1 MDRSGLGNK
10 WKEQMHS
17 LGVSFNSN
25 ISQEAQIVLKTM
37 GGRVQFW
44 LLHQF

>member
-17 LGVSFNSN
+17 LGASFDSN
-25 ISQEAQIVLKTM
+25 MSLEAQIALRTR
-37 GGRVQFW
+37 GGSV
-44 LLHQF
+44 